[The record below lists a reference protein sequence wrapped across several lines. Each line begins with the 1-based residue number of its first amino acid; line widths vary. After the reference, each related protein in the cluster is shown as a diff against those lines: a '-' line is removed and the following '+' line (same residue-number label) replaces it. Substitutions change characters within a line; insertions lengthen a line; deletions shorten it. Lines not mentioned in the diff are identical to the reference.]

1 MNWFRKFMIGR
12 YGNDE
17 LSYAFIAL
25 FALLTLCYA
34 ISGNTILQLLD
45 VVILIICYYRMFSKN
60 INKRYQENVKFLRM
74 INPIRFWFQKK
85 VKHMKERKTHKFY
98 HCPNCKQV
106 MRVPKGRGEITITCP
121 KCHTKFDKRT

>member
-25 FALLTLCYA
+25 FAFLTLCYA

-45 VVILIICYYRMFSKN
+45 VVILVICYYRMFSKN
-60 INKRYQENVKFLRM
+60 INKRYQENAKFLRM
-74 INPIRFWFQKK
+74 VSPVRFWFQKK

-106 MRVPKGRGEITITCP
+106 MRVPKGKGEITITCP